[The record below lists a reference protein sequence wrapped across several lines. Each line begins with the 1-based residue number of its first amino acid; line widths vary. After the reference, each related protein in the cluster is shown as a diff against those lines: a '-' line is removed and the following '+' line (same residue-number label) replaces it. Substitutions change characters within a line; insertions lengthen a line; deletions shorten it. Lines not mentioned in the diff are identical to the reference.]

1 MKNNTMMR
9 KKTSNTFAIFG
20 KSIGILL
27 LFLLQNLSAQ
37 IHISE
42 DALLYTENDESIYTS
57 DSEKKSSEE
66 IYVSSGAT
74 ITNLEHS
81 GKYKII
87 AVAKPEINNPKKVLA
102 QKETQKIAS
111 TNSKAEKRIPNI
123 ASKKHIA
130 FSKHSTSDISST
142 NSTKTVFTLVS
153 GSTASSKIIAAFP
166 KNNFSLNQISRKPSN
181 IFLYSDCT
189 ISNHHLTSF
198 SVRPPPFF
206 T

>member
-9 KKTSNTFAIFG
+9 KKTSNIFAIFG

-57 DSEKKSSEE
+57 DSEKKSSAE
-66 IYVSSGAT
+66 IYVSSGTT

-87 AVAKPEINNPKKVLA
+87 AIAKPEINNPKKVLA

-153 GSTASSKIIAAFP
+153 GSASSKIIAAFP

-181 IFLYSDCT
+181 TFLYSDCT
-189 ISNHHLTSF
+189 ISNHHLASF

-206 T
+206 L

>member
-153 GSTASSKIIAAFP
+153 GSASSKIIAAFP
-166 KNNFSLNQISRKPSN
+166 KNNFSLNQISRKPPN
-181 IFLYSDCT
+181 TFLYSDFT

-198 SVRPPPFF
+198 SVRPPPSVG
-206 T
+206 

>member
-1 MKNNTMMR
+1 MNNNTITR
-9 KKTSNTFAIFG
+9 KKTFNIFTIFG
-20 KSIGILL
+20 KSIGVLL

-87 AVAKPEINNPKKVLA
+87 AVAKPEINTPKKVLA
-102 QKETQKIAS
+102 QKEIQKVAS
-111 TNSKAEKRIPNI
+111 TNSKVEEKKPDI
-123 ASKKHIA
+123 SLESSFA
-130 FSKHSTSDISST
+130 FSTHSNSDVSFAKFS
-142 NSTKTVFTLVS
+142 KTGFTLVS
-153 GSTASSKIIAAFP
+153 GGSASSKIIAVFP